1 MWGGIDKHSTV
12 LSAAPGEQR
21 KKKKKK
27 LGKDS
32 QLKTK
37 MEVSVNQKNKVSGE

>member
-1 MWGGIDKHSTV
+1 MWGGMDKHSTV
-12 LSAAPGEQR
+12 LSAAPGER
-21 KKKKKK
+21 RKKKK

>member
-1 MWGGIDKHSTV
+1 MC
-12 LSAAPGEQR
+12 GEEWINIRRCSLRLQVSGE
-21 KKKKKK
+21 KKKK

>member
-1 MWGGIDKHSTV
+1 MWGGMEKHSTV
-12 LSAAPGEQR
+12 LSAAPGER
-21 KKKKKK
+21 RKKK
-27 LGKDS
+27 LGKNS